1 MGKIKTK
8 TKTPTLNTLDK
19 KKVEKLMSMIFKKE
33 LPGWIDRGE
42 VAIGDWCAIIAMMEP
57 DGTVGAAVTVCKDQE
72 DSRRK
77 RALLERWGD
86 PRPDYLAS
94 VNFQVTALRNPS
106 F

>member
-1 MGKIKTK
+1 MGKMKTK

-19 KKVEKLMSMIFKKE
+19 KEVEKIMHHIFKRE
-33 LPGWIDRGE
+33 LPGWINRGE

-57 DGTVGAAVTVCKDQE
+57 DDTIGAAVYVCKDQE

-77 RALLERWGD
+77 RAVLERFGNA
-86 PRPDYLAS
+86 RPEYLAS
-94 VNFQVTALRNPS
+94 VNFQVGAMRNPS